1 VWVVIAGQVT
11 PLLCPG
17 GKMIIKHNTIKPID
31 FEKLEIV
38 DFTAGQNNSSSFAE
52 ITIPAGISH
61 KLSWSN
67 RSDKY
72 YYVVQGKINF
82 TLEDDSYELFAG
94 DVCIVPKGKQF
105 RYKNIGDTEAKLI
118 LVHTPSFKIEYE
130 GFEE

>member
-1 VWVVIAGQVT
+1 VKN
-11 PLLCPG
+11 PLCTG

-31 FEKLEIV
+31 FERLEII
-38 DFTAGQNNSSSFAE
+38 DFTAGQHNSSSFAE

-94 DVCIVPKGKQF
+94 DVCIVPKGKHF

-118 LVHTPSFKIEYE
+118 LVHTPRFKIEYE
-130 GFEE
+130 EFEE